1 MWINLDLD
9 DVAMMMALATLW
21 VAIGATWIAAIARRL
36 MIQRRAEWVY
46 RVRLAQWRAT
56 ANSA

>member
-1 MWINLDLD
+1 
-9 DVAMMMALATLW
+9 MALATLW